1 MTDPSVNTAL
11 VVAVVG
17 LIIAVTVQIVVIA
30 RWAGQVDGY
39 IRATSDNFQRIDGEI
54 GKLHDAR
61 HTADGKLAVHDGAI
75 RNLERTY
82 RDWDRRQSG
91 TDVVDD

>member
-54 GKLHDAR
+54 GKLRDAR